1 MLLKWLDEWKKTTT
15 PLKWKVSIMN
25 EWMAMAS
32 YSIISL
38 LELLLKGIHCSIE
51 LSDEWFMV
59 QMSKYNRFEQMKF
72 NQFLI

>member
-1 MLLKWLDEWKKTTT
+1 
-15 PLKWKVSIMN
+15 
-25 EWMAMAS
+25 MAMAS